1 MATARTG
8 NDSLQMHSDDGLAT
22 RLRRAKIG
30 VTAAFVAHAV
40 LFSSWA
46 AHIPRVK
53 AELGLSDAALGTALF
68 GAPVGSV
75 AATLL
80 SHWALP
86 RWGSPRLVRVTVA
99 GYAAAGAAVGL
110 ARSGAWLFGVL
121 AVWGFFQGALDVAM
135 NTQAAAVERRARAPI
150 MSRFHGMW
158 SVGALAG
165 ALIGAACVGAG
176 VGLLPQLAVLGVLVV
191 AVVETLTR
199 RLIAD
204 EAGGPEP
211 GAGARRRAW
220 MTPAVGVLAAV
231 AFSSFLC
238 EGAATDWSATYLRD
252 VVGAGPGV
260 AACSYAAYTC
270 AMVVTRFGAVRLHSR
285 VSGRVLLPA
294 LALFAAVAM
303 AVTLA
308 TADPVVSVAGFAA
321 LGAGVALLVPTAFS
335 AAYSASGAGSAIA
348 IVAATG
354 WVGYLLGPPLI
365 GHLAGW
371 VGLAGALVII
381 PVMLAAAGLA
391 IRCSRAF
398 DQPQLR
404 SQTASSVPS
413 DTSTTSSGMSSSA
426 LADASQRKWWDA
438 GGP

>member
-1 MATARTG
+1 
-8 NDSLQMHSDDGLAT
+8 MHSDDGRAT

-30 VTAAFVAHAV
+30 VTAAFIAHAV

-86 RWGSPRLVRVTVA
+86 RWGSPRVVRVTLA
-99 GYAAAGAAVGL
+99 GYAAAGATVGL
-110 ARSGAWLFGVL
+110 ARSGAWLFAAL
-121 AVWGFFQGALDVAM
+121 ALWGFFQGALDVAM
-135 NTQAAAVERRARAPI
+135 NTQAAAVERLARAPI

-176 VGLLPQLAVLGVLVV
+176 IGLLPQLAVLGVVVVV
-191 AVVETLTR
+191 AVEALTR

-204 EAGGPEP
+204 EAAGPEP
-211 GAGARRRAW
+211 GARRRAW

-270 AMVVTRFGAVRLHSR
+270 AMVVTRFGAVRLRAR
-285 VSGRVLLPA
+285 VSARVLLPV

-308 TADPVVSVAGFAA
+308 TADPVVSVIGFAA

-348 IVAATG
+348 LVAATG

-365 GHLAGW
+365 GHLAGR
-371 VGLAGALVII
+371 VGLAGALVTI
-381 PVMLAAAGLA
+381 PVILAAAGVA

-404 SQTASSVPS
+404 SQTSSSVPS

-426 LADASQRKWWDA
+426 LADASHRKWWDA